1 MRLIDADALLSDLSW
16 YGSTPE
22 CYSEPTLDQI
32 RNNIKRAPTI
42 EERKEAYWKYD
53 PDTGAWEC
61 TACNALWIFTADGP
75 KENDANFCPVC
86 GAQILDQIDEKGRPW
101 KQ

>member
-22 CYSEPTLDQI
+22 CYPSNSTLDQI

-42 EERKEAYWKYD
+42 EKRKEGCWKYD
-53 PDTGAWEC
+53 HGTGAWEC
-61 TACNALWIFTADGP
+61 TECGELWFFEADGP
-75 KENDANFCPVC
+75 LENNARYCPMC
-86 GAQILDQIDEKGRPW
+86 GAKMRGETVEW
-101 KQ
+101 EV